1 MASQLDKPHTA
12 AEVRS
17 ISPRRTDEDL
27 NYEVNLRPRGFEDYV
42 GQEQVKNN
50 LKVAITA
57 ARGRQDVLDHLL
69 FHGPPGLGK
78 TSLAYIISREMGVA
92 IKATSATGRGSGG
105 VRTGLLPATPPGR
118 RRARYPDVGGRAAGA
133 WVRS

>member
-57 ARGRQDVLDHLL
+57 AV
-69 FHGPPGLGK
+69 
-78 TSLAYIISREMGVA
+78 E
-92 IKATSATGRGSGG
+92 
-105 VRTGLLPATPPGR
+105 
-118 RRARYPDVGGRAAGA
+118 RAA
-133 WVRS
+133 